1 MTKLVRRLGGV
12 LFAVMLVSLPNLC
25 SGIAIA
31 HAIEAY
37 HIDPE
42 RDVPPPDGPPGPELP
57 MRQDKDCATSAV
69 LKDSQFDTIPI
80 SEVFGVAELH
90 KFARGDGQVIAVI
103 DSGVQPVSRL
113 PRLRGAGDYIMRGDG
128 LSDCDHHG
136 TLIAGIIA
144 GQPAPG
150 DGFIG
155 VAPGAE
161 IVSIRHTSKAFIED
175 HPPQGYGEAQR
186 SAANIRTLA
195 EAIVH
200 AANSGAT
207 VINLSVTAC
216 VEASHMV
223 DVRNL
228 AGALYYASVVKNI
241 VVVSS
246 AGNTGGSTCQENPNY
261 DPDNPS
267 DPRNWASVVSVSLP
281 SYFSDLVL
289 SVGGETLTG
298 EAYVHSMPGP
308 WVGVAAP
315 AINVVSLDPTEPAP
329 SALTN
334 ATLNEKGEALPLNG
348 TSYAAAYVSG
358 LAALIREKYPTL
370 TSRQVMNRILKTAHT
385 PGDGLNNV
393 FGYGVVDALAALTS
407 TIPPGDMVA
416 PGVPPVSVPPPPP
429 PPPVDHLARDI
440 SVIALGGTLVTV
452 FVIALAVFVFR
463 RPKYGRHG

>member
-1 MTKLVRRLGGV
+1 MRTVFRRVGSVAAAIL
-12 LFAVMLVSLPNLC
+12 LVSLPTV
-25 SGIAIA
+25 SVGEAPA
-31 HAIEAY
+31 GAIEAY
-37 HIDPE
+37 QIDPA
-42 RDVPPPDGPPGPELP
+42 RDIPPPDDPPGPELP
-57 MRQDKDCATSAV
+57 MKQNKECATSAV

-80 SEVFGVAELH
+80 NEVFGVSELH
-90 KFARGDGQVIAVI
+90 KFARGDGQVVAVI

-155 VAPGAE
+155 VAPGVE
-161 IVSIRHTSKAFIED
+161 IVSIRHTSSAFIED
-175 HPPQGYGEAQR
+175 NPPQGYGEAER

-195 EAIVH
+195 KAIVH
-200 AANSGAT
+200 AANNGAT
-207 VINLSVTAC
+207 VINLSITAC
-216 VEASHMV
+216 VEASHMI
-223 DVRNL
+223 DVRSL

-241 VVVSS
+241 VVISS

-261 DPDNPS
+261 DPANPA
-267 DPRNWASVVSVSLP
+267 DPRNWADVVSVSLP
-281 SYFSDLVL
+281 SFFSDLVL

-298 EAYVHSMPGP
+298 DAYVHSMAGP

-315 AINVVSLDPTEPAP
+315 AINVVSLDPTEPLP
-329 SALTN
+329 NALTN

-358 LAALIREKYPTL
+358 LAALIREKYPSL
-370 TSRQVMNRILKTAHT
+370 TSRQVVNRILKTAHT
-385 PGDGLNNV
+385 PSDGLNNV
-393 FGYGVVDALAALTS
+393 FGYGIVDAVAALTS

-416 PGVPPVSVPPPPP
+416 PGVPPIEAPPPLP
-429 PPPVDHLARDI
+429 PPPVDHLGRDI
-440 SVIALGGTLVTV
+440 SLAALGITFTSV
-452 FVIALAVFVFR
+452 FVIVLAVFVFR
-463 RPKYGRHG
+463 RPRNG